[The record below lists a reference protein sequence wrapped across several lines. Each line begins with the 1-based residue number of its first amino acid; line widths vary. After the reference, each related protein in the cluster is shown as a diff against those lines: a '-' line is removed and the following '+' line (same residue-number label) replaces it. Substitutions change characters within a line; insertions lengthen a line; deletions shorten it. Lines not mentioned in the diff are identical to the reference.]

1 MPDARLTRQVAF
13 LVEADKL
20 KSILRRTPL
29 VDASRLENSAEHS
42 WHLVLVAMIM
52 REYATSPIDLM
63 HVIEMVTVH
72 DLVEIDAGDTFAYDT
87 AGLATKIDRE
97 LAAAGRVFGLLPEDQ
112 RDYVRDLWEEFE
124 AQDTPEARFANAVD
138 RLQPFLLNAHAGG
151 GSWRTHNLT
160 RNQIMNRMAPI
171 ESAIPTL
178 WPLVVQVI
186 DSFCAAGLI
195 DRSV

>member
-1 MPDARLTRQVAF
+1 MPDDRLARQVAF

-20 KSILRRTPL
+20 KTILRRTPL

-52 REYATSPIDLM
+52 REYADCPIDLM
-63 HVIEMVTVH
+63 HAIEMVTVH
-72 DLVEIDAGDTFAYDT
+72 DLVEIDAGDTFAYD
-87 AGLATKIDRE
+87 ASGLATKIDRE
-97 LAAAGRVFGLLPEDQ
+97 LAAAGRIFGLLPDDQ
-112 RDYVRDLWEEFE
+112 RQYVRALWEEFE
-124 AQDTPEARFANAVD
+124 AQDTAESRFANAID

-160 RNQIMNRMAPI
+160 RDQIMNRMAPI
-171 ESAIPTL
+171 ESAIPRL

-195 DRSV
+195 NR